1 MVSSL
6 RCLKMVVALSLSGAQ
21 AFADAMKDMPH
32 LKLISIGKSP
42 IGVEGRLGEEASLG
56 GNGG

>member
-1 MVSSL
+1 
-6 RCLKMVVALSLSGAQ
+6 
-21 AFADAMKDMPH
+21 MKDMPH